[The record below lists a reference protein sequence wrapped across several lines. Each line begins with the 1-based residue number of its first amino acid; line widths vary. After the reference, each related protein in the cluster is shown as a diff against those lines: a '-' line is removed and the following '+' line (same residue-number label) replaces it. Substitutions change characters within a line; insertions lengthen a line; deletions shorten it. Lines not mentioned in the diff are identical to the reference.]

1 MAQWLPPKYAP
12 VSDTSDIFVLD
23 LSKMSQYLRWKKV
36 VQSAFLPG
44 TVVPRK
50 I

>member
-1 MAQWLPPKYAP
+1 MAPPKYAP
-12 VSDTSDIFVLD
+12 VTDTSDIFVLD
-23 LSKMSQYLRWKKV
+23 LSKDVQYLRWKKL

-44 TVVPRK
+44 MVVPQK